1 MTPRLEPLPI
11 DEWDD
16 RTRQALGGSG
26 TPGNGTLNI
35 FGTLARHPDL
45 LRRWLVFGTHVLA
58 KSTLSARHRELLI
71 LRVGWLCRAP
81 YEWGQHVVI
90 ARREGITDE
99 EIARIAEGPDA
110 SGWDPFEAVL
120 IARDRRTAR
129 RSMHHGPHVA
139 RPECHVRRATTA
151 RCDLH
156 RRSVHLGVDGV
167 ELVRGRTRRRRR
179 RHLGAVPAGALVV
192 EILPTS
198 PRRTDRDLRSSGSG
212 RRRRA
217 S

>member
-1 MTPRLEPLPI
+1 MTPRLEPLPT
-11 DEWDD
+11 DEWDE
-16 RTRQALGGSG
+16 RTREALGVSG

-45 LRRWLVFGTHVLA
+45 LRRWLVFGSHVLA

-90 ARREGITDE
+90 ARREGITNE

-120 IARDRRTAR
+120 
-129 RSMHHGPHVA
+129 M
-139 RPECHVRRATTA
+139 RATDELHADQCIGPDTW
-151 RCDLH
+151 RDLSAAYDDQQMIDVIFTVGQYTLVSMALNSCGVE
-156 RRSVHLGVDGV
+156 RDDGVDETSV
-167 ELVRGRTRRRRR
+167 PFPPVR
-179 RHLGAVPAGALVV
+179 
-192 EILPTS
+192 
-198 PRRTDRDLRSSGSG
+198 
-212 RRRRA
+212 
-217 S
+217 